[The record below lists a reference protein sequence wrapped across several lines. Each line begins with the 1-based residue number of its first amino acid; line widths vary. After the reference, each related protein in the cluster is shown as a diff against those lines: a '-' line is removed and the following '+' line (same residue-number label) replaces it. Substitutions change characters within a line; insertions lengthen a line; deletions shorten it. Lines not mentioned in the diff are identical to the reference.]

1 MMRCRQ
7 YEVLHGRCI
16 VIDINREVLFEVLLM
31 WVSEIV
37 ASLIFMNKKYGD
49 KQVTLIVKK

>member
-16 VIDINREVLFEVLLM
+16 VIDINREVLLM
-31 WVSEIV
+31 WAPEIV